1 MIGPYGT
8 AHGELYLFREAGLLT
23 ARSDLPTSLIW
34 VIMTR
39 TIIICEEHHLFVWNL
54 WRMKLD
60 LYATMSFAYGL
71 CNLLDYHQNCLKGI
85 KKMSRGFLSH
95 ICDQRFSML
104 YSLPDLQQLRRAV
117 ARDQGAQV
125 GHCGQSGV
133 CPSGNNDPLDLWNLP
148 TQWIM
153 GAWPCHSQ

>member
-1 MIGPYGT
+1 MTGPYGT

-85 KKMSRGFLSH
+85 KKMSRGFFLSH
-95 ICDQRFSML
+95 LWPAVFYALQPTRPPAVEESWSSRPRGTGWTLRAERCLSFREQWPSRPLEPADAMDYGSMTM
-104 YSLPDLQQLRRAV
+104 S
-117 ARDQGAQV
+117 
-125 GHCGQSGV
+125 
-133 CPSGNNDPLDLWNLP
+133 
-148 TQWIM
+148 
-153 GAWPCHSQ
+153 